1 VLTPQTPFNLGYEV
15 FREAQVMEGLLQDR
29 SGVLRLEAVTL
40 KALSRL
46 EAAALSG
53 FGLFFG
59 VSCGGR
65 HGALL
70 CSIWVF
76 CG

>member
-1 VLTPQTPFNLGYEV
+1 
-15 FREAQVMEGLLQDR
+15 
-29 SGVLRLEAVTL
+29 LEAVTL